1 MFRTEVCAGF
11 DPKQVARTLGQHGA
25 LRLAS
30 DGGFTR
36 MERLPNKERA
46 RMYVVLPELWAEDG
60 DDGEADA

>member
-1 MFRTEVCAGF
+1 
-11 DPKQVARTLGQHGA
+11 
-25 LRLAS
+25 
-30 DGGFTR
+30 